1 MELHQSGQKPPKL
14 KVFETYRKKAMEKQE
29 NNELCLQG
37 ISFFFTVEY
46 W

>member
-29 NNELCLQG
+29 FTG
-37 ISFFFTVEY
+37 DFFFFTVEY
-46 W
+46 

>member
-29 NNELCLQG
+29 NNESFTG
-37 ISFFFTVEY
+37 DFFFFTLEY
-46 W
+46 